1 MASSFLELQ
10 TRLAKTKVVHPKKK
24 EDALLRKRIEKD
36 KAKDQQA
43 KLDHRVHNLRNDL
56 ALAETQAED
65 NRQRVLVLQS
75 EWQALY
81 DQAGEET
88 DEKAE
93 QQVSQGDLESD
104 GMEATDDERIPLGD
118 SDGFLTVEMGA
129 RSNVGRLR
137 KMARVKGFRMKIF
150 VLPLHLK
157 FRAMFWKG
165 WTLLCFVGTSLMVCP
180 CRSI

>member
-1 MASSFLELQ
+1 MVL
-10 TRLAKTKVVHPKKK
+10 HKKK

-43 KLDHRVHNLRNDL
+43 KLDQRVYNLRNDL
-56 ALAETQAED
+56 VLAETQAEE
-65 NRQRVLVLQS
+65 NRQRVLILQS

-93 QQVSQGDLESD
+93 QQLSPIDLESD

-118 SDGFLTVEMGA
+118 SDGFLTVLS
-129 RSNVGRLR
+129 RNGRKKQRREAAQDGQGERVQEEVLR
-137 KMARVKGFRMKIF
+137 PPPPPQA
-150 VLPLHLK
+150 
-157 FRAMFWKG
+157 
-165 WTLLCFVGTSLMVCP
+165 SD
-180 CRSI
+180 